1 MPRSRRK
8 RNDIQF
14 CLDANFSIEAV
25 QGVAN
30 AVHVSE
36 LPQFSSAHRG
46 QSRAPDVD
54 IAHWCH
60 ANSHVLVTQD
70 TDFTSRKQ
78 RAQAIHLTGVE
89 VIFFSYELIGVDQ
102 HIQAISTRVPLWEA
116 QLSKYDYEAR
126 VWMQHPIGELRWQK
140 SRHYLR

>member
-1 MPRSRRK
+1 M
-8 RNDIQF
+8 
-14 CLDANFSIEAV
+14 
-25 QGVAN
+25 
-30 AVHVSE
+30 
-36 LPQFSSAHRG
+36 
-46 QSRAPDVD
+46 
-54 IAHWCH
+54 
-60 ANSHVLVTQD
+60 TQH

-126 VWMQHPIGELRWQK
+126 VWMQHPKAELRWQK